1 MALPNVNLV
10 YTYQSAKADLVN
22 TITDT
27 VSGIKQTFTYD
38 NEDQLT
44 DYVVS
49 GGSRNGLKRAIAM
62 IVMETESV
70 AQITLQELIIIVSP

>member
-1 MALPNVNLV
+1 MLIWFIPINLL
-10 YTYQSAKADLVN
+10 KADLVN

-44 DYVVS
+44 DYVV
-49 GGSRNGLKRAIAM
+49 
-62 IVMETESV
+62 EWWF
-70 AQITLQELIIIVSP
+70 